1 RSSGRPGRSSVRGV
15 VRRQIINGNRPVRE
29 SAAESLNLSLRH
41 GAAPTVPSGSGTQP
55 TERRFIMR
63 YSAILAAALSAA
75 VLAAPAAAAP
85 VVGVKYSDLNLAT
98 EAGQAALDAR
108 IDRAA

>member
-1 RSSGRPGRSSVRGV
+1 
-15 VRRQIINGNRPVRE
+15 
-29 SAAESLNLSLRH
+29 
-41 GAAPTVPSGSGTQP
+41 
-55 TERRFIMR
+55 MR

-108 IDRAA
+108 IDRAARDVCGVDEIRTGTRTPSSEARRCYKETKANVHKQVAERISRENNRG